1 MELPL
6 VSLHK
11 YVEGLDDS
19 AIITFQAFSEEK
31 QLKLKELMDRAND
44 QLKLERAYRKQQ
56 SIIFKP
62 EVIKLGKDFVYFKT
76 KAGKLAIELTDD
88 LLDCLIEF
96 EGTSFYA
103 KAKVVGKYGKSYKID
118 QLEIYTA
125 EKDTDTAKELLQEYN
140 PLDLLCYAL
149 GYKPEPEVKAVI
161 LPKLLS
167 IFKPYEKAIHVVQF
181 TSPRLGKTE
190 SAKLLAELS
199 NGYYCGVLPKRTK
212 LIYNASLG
220 SYGLAYYYDTLF
232 IDEFDKL
239 SGQRLADFKE
249 SYEILLSGMD
259 NGIWQRESSSS
270 KASDFKRY
278 VGLCFMGNIR
288 NHELPTADITSYH
301 SNARKKLEELLK
313 SYGIDYPNPFIERI
327 SYVEFLNVSW
337 QIYRAINYNGSNLV
351 SYLNPAVSRGIIE
364 ILRAEAK
371 KVAPAK
377 KVECQL
383 DYHFNCLKAVLT
395 VLGLELDDDTIEKL
409 VKGELTFWNAI
420 VEEKLSS
427 SISSAKPEDNAKE
440 ESETKEKPEVGK
452 IPLQPK
458 PKARLFW
465 DEDKPAEK
473 SKIEELKAKNLELA
487 KKLNAK
493 AIRIKGEVRELD
505 DLDFSMESAL
515 GIERESIEDFL
526 EDEPAEKEAKAE
538 DSSNFSEQADDKAI
552 AEAEQDKEQAN
563 EDEAIEY
570 VTVKIIDYC
579 SPAYRIF
586 TGVDGKIY
594 HIPHEGACIKIPKL
608 NAIPLVEAGVAVIVP
623 EGMSKEE
630 LDKLVNGYEIQA
642 EEYDLAGYSDNL
654 HSASSKAKEEVIA

>member
-1 MELPL
+1 MKLPL

-11 YVEGLDDS
+11 YVEGLNDS

-44 QLKLERAYRKQQ
+44 QLKLERACRKQQ

-62 EVIKLGKDFVYFKT
+62 EAIKLGKDIVYFKT

-88 LLDCLIEF
+88 LLDLLIEF
-96 EGTSFYA
+96 EGCSFYA
-103 KAKVVGKYGKSYKID
+103 KAKVIGKYGKSYKID

-125 EKDTDTAKELLQEYN
+125 EKDVETVKELLQEYN

-149 GYKPEPEVKAVI
+149 GYKPEPEVKAVL
-161 LPKLLS
+161 LPKLLTL
-167 IFKPYEKAIHVVQF
+167 FKPYEKAIHVVQF

-220 SYGLAYYYDTLF
+220 SYGLAYYYDVLF

-239 SGQRLADFKE
+239 SGQRLQDFKE

-288 NHELPTADITSYH
+288 NKELPTADITSYH

-313 SYGIDYPNPFIERI
+313 SYGIDYPAPFIERI

-337 QIYRAINYNGSNLV
+337 QIYKALNYNGSNLI
-351 SYLNPAVSRGIIE
+351 SYLNPSVSRGIIE
-364 ILRAEAK
+364 LLRTEVK

-377 KVECQL
+377 KVESQE

-395 VLGLELDDDTIEKL
+395 VLGLELDDDTIERL
-409 VKGELTFWNAI
+409 VRGELTFWKAI
-420 VEEKLSS
+420 VEEKFSS
-427 SISSAKPEDNAKE
+427 SISSAKPEEKPANKPEAGESAKIPLKEKKPKLFWDDEATEQAKE
-440 ESETKEKPEVGK
+440 EIEDIGFDLGYATG
-452 IPLQPK
+452 I
-458 PKARLFW
+458 KADSIDLAF
-465 DEDKPAEK
+465 EDSKPAEK
-473 SKIEELKAKNLELA
+473 EDWINELQANL
-487 KKLNAK
+487 
-493 AIRIKGEVRELD
+493 D
-505 DLDFSMESAL
+505 
-515 GIERESIEDFL
+515 SII
-526 EDEPAEKEAKAE
+526 DEAYEKSEKEAE
-538 DSSNFSEQADDKAI
+538 NSSNFSEQANGI
-552 AEAEQDKEQAN
+552 AEAEQAESS
-563 EDEAIEY
+563 AIEY

-579 SPAYRIF
+579 SPAYRTFMGI
-586 TGVDGKIY
+586 DGRAY
-594 HIPHEGACIKIPKL
+594 TIPYEGATIRIPKL
-608 NAIPLVEAGVAVIVP
+608 NAIPLVEAGIAVIVP
-623 EGMSKEE
+623 EGMTAEE
-630 LDKLVNGYEIQA
+630 LDKLIHGHEIQA
-642 EEYDLAGYSDNL
+642 EEYNLAGYSANL
-654 HSASSKAKEEVIA
+654 NSVSSKAKVEVKI

>member
-6 VSLHK
+6 ISLHK

-44 QLKLERAYRKQQ
+44 QLKLERACRKQQ

-62 EVIKLGKDFVYFKT
+62 EAIKLGKDVVYFKT

-88 LLDCLIEF
+88 LLDLLIEF
-96 EGTSFYA
+96 EGCSFYA
-103 KAKVVGKYGKSYKID
+103 KAKVIGKYGKSYKID

-125 EKDTDTAKELLQEYN
+125 EKDLETAKELLQEYN

-220 SYGLAYYYDTLF
+220 SYGLAYYYDVLF

-239 SGQRLADFKE
+239 SGQRLQDFKE

-288 NHELPTADITSYH
+288 NQELPVADLSSYE
-301 SNARKKLEELLK
+301 SNARKKLENLLRD
-313 SYGIDYPNPFIERI
+313 YGIDYPAPFIERI

-337 QIYRAINYNGSNLV
+337 QIYKALNYNGSNLV
-351 SYLNPAVSRGIIE
+351 SYLNPAVSRGLIE
-364 ILRAEAK
+364 LLRTEVK

-377 KVECQL
+377 KVESQE

-395 VLGLELDDDTIEKL
+395 IFNLDLDDYTIEKL
-409 VKGELTFWNAI
+409 VKGESTFWKAI
-420 VEEKLSS
+420 VESKTSN
-427 SISSAKPEDNAKE
+427 ISLAKPEAE
-440 ESETKEKPEVGK
+440 ESAK
-452 IPLQPK
+452 IPLKEKK
-458 PKARLFW
+458 PKLFW
-465 DEDKPAEK
+465 EDDKPEDISFDLGYATG
-473 SKIEELKAKNLELA
+473 IKANSIDLA
-487 KKLNAK
+487 FGDN
-493 AIRIKGEVRELD
+493 
-505 DLDFSMESAL
+505 
-515 GIERESIEDFL
+515 
-526 EDEPAEKEAKAE
+526 EPAEKEAE
-538 DSSNFSEQADDKAI
+538 DSSNFSEQANDITEAKQ
-552 AEAEQDKEQAN
+552 AESS
-563 EDEAIEY
+563 AIEY
-570 VTVKIIDYC
+570 VTVKIIDYV
-579 SPAYRIF
+579 SPKLRSF
-586 TGVDGKIY
+586 VGVDGKVY
-594 HIPHEGACIKIPKL
+594 AIPYEGATIRIPKA
-608 NAIPLVEAGVAVIVP
+608 NAKPLVEAGIAVILPYDVSL
-623 EGMSKEE
+623 EVK
-630 LDKLVNGYEIQA
+630 
-642 EEYDLAGYSDNL
+642 EYDMTGYFGKLEVS
-654 HSASSKAKEEVIA
+654 SSKAKAEAIA

>member
-11 YVEGLDDS
+11 YVEGLNDS
-19 AIITFQAFSEEK
+19 AIITFQAFSQEK
-31 QLKLKELMDRAND
+31 QIKLKELIDRAND
-44 QLKLERAYRKQQ
+44 QLKLERACRKQQ

-62 EVIKLGKDFVYFKT
+62 EAIKLGKDYVYFKT

-88 LLDCLIEF
+88 LLDLLIEF
-96 EGTSFYA
+96 EGCSFYA
-103 KAKVVGKYGKSYKID
+103 KAKVIGKYGKSYKID

-125 EKDTDTAKELLQEYN
+125 EKDVETAKELLQEYN

-149 GYKPEPEVKAVI
+149 GYKPEPEVKAVL
-161 LPKLLS
+161 LPKLLTL
-167 IFKPYEKAIHVVQF
+167 FKPYEKAIHVVQF

-220 SYGLAYYYDTLF
+220 SYGLAFYYDVLF

-239 SGQRLADFKE
+239 SGQRLQDFKE

-288 NHELPTADITSYH
+288 NKELPTADITSYH

-313 SYGIDYPNPFIERI
+313 SYGIDYPAPFIERI

-337 QIYRAINYNGSNLV
+337 QIYKALNYNGSNLI
-351 SYLNPAVSRGIIE
+351 SYLNPAVSRGLIE
-364 ILRAEAK
+364 LLRAEVK

-377 KVECQL
+377 KVESQE

-395 VLGLELDDDTIEKL
+395 VLGLELDDDTIERL
-409 VKGELTFWNAI
+409 VKGELTFWKAI
-420 VEEKLSS
+420 VEAKTSN
-427 SISSAKPEDNAKE
+427 ISLAKPEAE
-440 ESETKEKPEVGK
+440 ESAK
-452 IPLQPK
+452 IPLKEKK
-458 PKARLFW
+458 PKLFW
-465 DEDKPAEK
+465 EDDEPDIGFDLSYATG
-473 SKIEELKAKNLELA
+473 IKANSIDLA
-487 KKLNAK
+487 
-493 AIRIKGEVRELD
+493 
-505 DLDFSMESAL
+505 F
-515 GIERESIEDFL
+515 EDN
-526 EDEPAEKEAKAE
+526 EPAEKEDWINELQANLDSIIDEAYEKSEKEAE
-538 DSSNFSEQADDKAI
+538 NSSNFSEQANGI
-552 AEAEQDKEQAN
+552 AEAEQAESS
-563 EDEAIEY
+563 AIEY

-579 SPAYRIF
+579 SPAYRTFMGI
-586 TGVDGKIY
+586 DGKVY
-594 HIPHEGACIKIPKL
+594 TIPYEGATIRIPKL
-608 NAIPLVEAGVAVIVP
+608 NAIPLVEAGIAVIVP
-623 EGMSKEE
+623 EGMTAEE
-630 LDKLVNGYEIQA
+630 LDKLIHGYEIQA
-642 EEYDLAGYSDNL
+642 EEYNLAGYSANL
-654 HSASSKAKEEVIA
+654 NSVSSKAKVEVRI